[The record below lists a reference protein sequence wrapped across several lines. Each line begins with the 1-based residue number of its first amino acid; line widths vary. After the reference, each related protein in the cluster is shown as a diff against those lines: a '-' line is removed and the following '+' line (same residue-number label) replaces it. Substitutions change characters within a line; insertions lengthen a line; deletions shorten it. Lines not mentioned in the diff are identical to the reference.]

1 VVVVVVELLPEQA
14 VRAGLVAALELIIL
28 VRLDLEPLVKV
39 TMAVQH
45 QQVILI
51 RLVAVAV
58 LEQLATTHLDLNL
71 ALVVLAFPHQLPDLQ
86 LHTQAV
92 VAVLAQHK
100 EPCLVRVGLEAAVL
114 VNREAAVL
122 EVEQV
127 QPTLAA
133 VAAVRQTLRLGQA
146 VQVVRVLLFFPSQ
159 QPNIPTQQPDRQ
171 PSRLLVVTQS

>member
-1 VVVVVVELLPEQA
+1 
-14 VRAGLVAALELIIL
+14 
-28 VRLDLEPLVKV
+28 
-39 TMAVQH
+39 
-45 QQVILI
+45 
-51 RLVAVAV
+51 
-58 LEQLATTHLDLNL
+58 
-71 ALVVLAFPHQLPDLQ
+71 
-86 LHTQAV
+86 
-92 VAVLAQHK
+92 
-100 EPCLVRVGLEAAVL
+100 VGLEAAVL